1 MKASRVKVAARDVLL
16 SYKIVFSIIAVP
28 VLWITYAL
36 LLVLFSNLEYRTI
49 AVLFLCCPF
58 FSYLNIMAVQTSIRD
73 FKDLRPVLLRLMPRY
88 RDEMA
93 ALPKLRA
100 SLQKEVREMVK
111 KYGPSAGKLDCF
123 AY

>member
-1 MKASRVKVAARDVLL
+1 MSVKTGFAANIWSQQQAAKDLKASRVKVAARDVLL

-36 LLVLFSNLEYRTI
+36 LLVFFSNLQYRTI

-73 FKDLRPVLLRLMPRY
+73 FKDLRPVLLR
-88 RDEMA
+88 
-93 ALPKLRA
+93 
-100 SLQKEVREMVK
+100 
-111 KYGPSAGKLDCF
+111 
-123 AY
+123 